1 MLLLFYIVPSSIG
14 QLLQKKMK
22 NNQVFIFCVN
32 SEKME
37 DGVQRVN
44 TTSTEI
50 KTIKND
56 ASYWSFLHIVTIICI
71 SAIQLPIVML
81 VPRHNSI
88 IYPSYW
94 FEIPV
99 LQFYICIAL
108 TVNII
113 MSIYLFTNRKELL
126 KITSFLKFYLV
137 NVIFNIVALT
147 LAYFLW
153 VIVLEKNH
161 PIPFLGLIIF
171 FAGMF
176 AALTGIFLAIPSDLL
191 KDFDFQ
197 AKLRI
202 YLKYF
207 FYWYFIQLQKGG
219 LSTLFKK
226 LPSNF
231 QFVIAFIIPLLRQ
244 YNKRVLSQFV
254 NAMAGKEDDRAN
266 VWMNISLSIHDALFI
281 TICLAGAENVTVFS
295 INTIG
300 FIFHLLLTYNIIK
313 ADRRL
318 IRQRP
323 NEDED
328 ENERENDKKQRIQK
342 LILAETIEGIV
353 PMCYAIGLIMA
364 YYGPNSRLLGNVGS
378 SIWAYE
384 EVVDVERQLKVI
396 FGMFGIDVLSVLLNS
411 ICLSKY
417 GNINLIQD
425 FLKFIQKYWLLLGI
439 KLGGD
444 LMLYFAYNDINLA
457 MDMTFEFSWIT
468 DEGRM
473 NFINSSTELTDD
485 DKESLL
491 SSFDWC

>member
-1 MLLLFYIVPSSIG
+1 
-14 QLLQKKMK
+14 MK
-22 NNQVFIFCVN
+22 NNQVSIFCVN

-37 DGVQRVN
+37 DGVQRVD

-113 MSIYLFTNRKELL
+113 MSIYLFTNCKELL

-202 YLKYF
+202 FLKYF
-207 FYWYFIQLQKGG
+207 FKYQ
-219 LSTLFKK
+219 
-226 LPSNF
+226 
-231 QFVIAFIIPLLRQ
+231 RQ
-244 YNKRVLSQFV
+244 
-254 NAMAGKEDDRAN
+254 
-266 VWMNISLSIHDALFI
+266 I
-281 TICLAGAENVTVFS
+281 
-295 INTIG
+295 
-300 FIFHLLLTYNIIK
+300 
-313 ADRRL
+313 
-318 IRQRP
+318 
-323 NEDED
+323 
-328 ENERENDKKQRIQK
+328 
-342 LILAETIEGIV
+342 
-353 PMCYAIGLIMA
+353 
-364 YYGPNSRLLGNVGS
+364 
-378 SIWAYE
+378 
-384 EVVDVERQLKVI
+384 
-396 FGMFGIDVLSVLLNS
+396 
-411 ICLSKY
+411 
-417 GNINLIQD
+417 
-425 FLKFIQKYWLLLGI
+425 
-439 KLGGD
+439 
-444 LMLYFAYNDINLA
+444 
-457 MDMTFEFSWIT
+457 
-468 DEGRM
+468 
-473 NFINSSTELTDD
+473 
-485 DKESLL
+485 
-491 SSFDWC
+491 

>member
-1 MLLLFYIVPSSIG
+1 MV
-14 QLLQKKMK
+14 
-22 NNQVFIFCVN
+22 
-32 SEKME
+32 
-37 DGVQRVN
+37 
-44 TTSTEI
+44 
-50 KTIKND
+50 
-56 ASYWSFLHIVTIICI
+56 
-71 SAIQLPIVML
+71 
-81 VPRHNSI
+81 
-88 IYPSYW
+88 
-94 FEIPV
+94 
-99 LQFYICIAL
+99 
-108 TVNII
+108 
-113 MSIYLFTNRKELL
+113 
-126 KITSFLKFYLV
+126 
-137 NVIFNIVALT
+137 
-147 LAYFLW
+147 
-153 VIVLEKNH
+153 
-161 PIPFLGLIIF
+161 
-171 FAGMF
+171 
-176 AALTGIFLAIPSDLL
+176 
-191 KDFDFQ
+191 
-197 AKLRI
+197 
-202 YLKYF
+202 
-207 FYWYFIQLQKGG
+207 
-219 LSTLFKK
+219 
-226 LPSNF
+226 
-231 QFVIAFIIPLLRQ
+231 
-244 YNKRVLSQFV
+244 
-254 NAMAGKEDDRAN
+254 GKEDDRAN

-318 IRQRP
+318 IRQRS
-323 NEDED
+323 NEHED
-328 ENERENDKKQRIQK
+328 ENERKNDRKQRIQK